1 MFIEQRYEMI
11 LQMLEKNSSITVADI
26 TKELGVSEATAR
38 RDITAL
44 ANAGR
49 LVKVFGGAI
58 AAGEDYI
65 FHEPTVEQKTNVNRD
80 KKTAIARYAA
90 KLIAPGDFVYI
101 DAGTTTGCMLDYITQ
116 KDATYVTNAVT
127 HARRLAADGFHVL
140 LVGGELK
147 GTTEAVVGSDAINT
161 IQTYHFSKGFFGTNG
176 ITHKAGITTPDVNE
190 AAVKRI
196 AAKQSVERYV
206 LADSC
211 KFGVV
216 SPVTFAGIESVNI
229 ITDSIPK
236 EYSADKNIICCME

>member
-1 MFIEQRYEMI
+1 M
-11 LQMLEKNSSITVADI
+11 
-26 TKELGVSEATAR
+26 
-38 RDITAL
+38 
-44 ANAGR
+44 
-49 LVKVFGGAI
+49 
-58 AAGEDYI
+58 
-65 FHEPTVEQKTNVNRD
+65 D

-190 AAVKRI
+190 AAVKKT

-229 ITDSIPK
+229 ITDAIPK

>member
-1 MFIEQRYEMI
+1 MFIEQRYELI
-11 LQMLEKNSSITVADI
+11 LQMLEKNSSITVADV

-44 ANAGR
+44 ANAGK
-49 LVKVFGGAI
+49 LIKVFGGAI
-58 AAGEDYI
+58 AVGEDYI

-80 KKTAIARYAA
+80 KKTAIAKYAA
-90 KLIAPGDFVYI
+90 KLIKPGDFVYI

-116 KDATYVTNAVT
+116 REATYVTNAVT
-127 HARRLAADGFHVL
+127 HARKLAADGFHVI

-161 IQTYHFSKGFFGTNG
+161 IQIYHFSKGFFGTNG

-190 AAVKRI
+190 AAVKR
-196 AAKQSVERYV
+196 AAIRQSLEKYV
-206 LADSC
+206 LADSS

-216 SPVTFAGIESVNI
+216 SPVTFALADSVRI
-229 ITDSIPK
+229 ITDIVPK
-236 EYSADKNIICCME
+236 EFHSDKNVICCRE